1 MERGRIMDK
10 GNSSRGE
17 DNKKK
22 NKAGFHRGG
31 DNKRDFHRG
40 EERRISASDKKVYLR
55 GFCKG
60 FIQAALLLGLFYRS
74 MGAVVIGGGIFGFL
88 NLFFEK
94 KRYRK
99 QQEYEIT
106 LQFRS
111 GLQGISSALSAG
123 YSIENSLT
131 EARRD
136 LVLLYGQEALLV
148 REFLWIERQ
157 LALNQPLENLLFAF
171 GSRWNTEDILHFAQ
185 VFQTAKRSGG
195 DLIAITRRT
204 AEKISEKIEV
214 KREIHTMIAGKRLE
228 GKVMCVIPLGIIVYF
243 WICSPGFLD
252 CLYTPSGRPVM
263 TVLLLLYGAAYY
275 WCGRLCDIEV

>member
-1 MERGRIMDK
+1 MRKIRNE
-10 GNSSRGE
+10 
-17 DNKKK
+17 K
-22 NKAGFHRGG
+22 NIF
-31 DNKRDFHRG
+31 
-40 EERRISASDKKVYLR
+40 LQ

-60 FIQAALLLGLFYRS
+60 FLQAAVLLGLFYHS
-74 MGAVVIGGGIFGFL
+74 IGAVVIGGGIFGLF
-88 NLFFEK
+88 NLLPER
-94 KRYRK
+94 KRVRR
-99 QQEYEIT
+99 QQEYEMT
-106 LQFRS
+106 LQFRT

-123 YSIENSLT
+123 YSIENSFG

-136 LVLLYGQEALLV
+136 LALLYGEDALLV
-148 REFLWIERQ
+148 KEFLWIERQ
-157 LALNQPLENLLFAF
+157 LALNQPLENLLFSF
-171 GSRWNTEDILHFAQ
+171 GERWNTEDILHFAQ

-263 TVLLLLYGAAYY
+263 TVLLLVYVAAYY
-275 WCGRLCDIEV
+275 WSGRLCEIEV

>member
-1 MERGRIMDK
+1 MRKKENKDK
-10 GNSSRGE
+10 NAAYQGKGE
-17 DNKKK
+17 KFGVSD
-22 NKAGFHRGG
+22 
-31 DNKRDFHRG
+31 
-40 EERRISASDKKVYLR
+40 RRVCLM

-60 FIQAALLLGLFYRS
+60 FLQAALLLGLFYRN
-74 MGAVVIGGGIFGFL
+74 MGVMVIGGGIFGIF
-88 NLFFEK
+88 NLALER
-94 KRYRK
+94 KRHRR
-99 QQEYEIT
+99 QQKYEMT

-123 YSIENSLT
+123 YSIENSFK

-136 LVLLYGQEALLV
+136 LVLLYGEDALLA

-171 GSRWNTEDILHFAQ
+171 GNRWDTEDILHFAQ
-185 VFQTAKRSGG
+185 VFQTAKRGGG

-214 KREIHTMIAGKRLE
+214 KREIHAMIAGKRLE
-228 GKVMCVIPLGIIVYF
+228 GKVMCLVPLGIIVYF

-252 CLYTPSGRPVM
+252 CLYTSSGRPVM
-263 TVLLLLYGAAYY
+263 TVLLLVYAAAYY
-275 WCGRLCDIEV
+275 WSGRLSDIEV

>member
-1 MERGRIMDK
+1 MG
-10 GNSSRGE
+10 
-17 DNKKK
+17 K
-22 NKAGFHRGG
+22 NR
-31 DNKRDFHRG
+31 NR
-40 EERRISASDKKVYLR
+40 KVYLQ

-60 FIQAALLLGLFYRS
+60 FLQAALLLGLFYRS
-74 MGAVVIGGGIFGFL
+74 VGAVAIGGGIFGLF
-88 NLFFEK
+88 NLLPEK
-94 KRYRK
+94 KRYRR
-99 QQEYEIT
+99 QQEYEMT

-123 YSIENSLT
+123 YSIENSFK

-136 LVLLYGQEALLV
+136 LVLLYGEDSLLV

-157 LALNQPLENLLFAF
+157 LALNQPLENLLFTF
-171 GSRWNTEDILHFAQ
+171 GNRWNTEDILHFAQ

-228 GKVMCVIPLGIIVYF
+228 GKVMCVIPLGIIAYF
-243 WICSPGFLD
+243 WVCSPGFLD
-252 CLYTPSGRPVM
+252 CLYTSSGRPVM
-263 TVLLLLYGAAYY
+263 TVLLLVYVAAYY
-275 WCGRLCDIEV
+275 WSGRLCDIEV